1 MVVGRRGYMKPM
13 AQFTV
18 CMCCQSRR
26 DTPVIPSPLLAL
38 HWILLQTL
46 DISPSPVW
54 SPSSHC
60 NTHHR
65 RKYFL
70 GEKYL
75 LAAADRVTG
84 GPRGRCL
91 LTIKMRY
98 RHWSGTSDSAAQW
111 RPSPV
116 SIYPV
121 RQWQVTLDF
130 LLFSHI
136 CLAAMVGL
144 PPLDAHL

>member
-1 MVVGRRGYMKPM
+1 MLPY
-13 AQFTV
+13 
-18 CMCCQSRR
+18 
-26 DTPVIPSPLLAL
+26 
-38 HWILLQTL
+38 
-46 DISPSPVW
+46 PVW

-136 CLAAMVGL
+136 LSCHGGFAATGRTSIKLCLFCNNRWTRMDWIGNIKSRQMTLFVVNL
-144 PPLDAHL
+144 SFMFEKVEF